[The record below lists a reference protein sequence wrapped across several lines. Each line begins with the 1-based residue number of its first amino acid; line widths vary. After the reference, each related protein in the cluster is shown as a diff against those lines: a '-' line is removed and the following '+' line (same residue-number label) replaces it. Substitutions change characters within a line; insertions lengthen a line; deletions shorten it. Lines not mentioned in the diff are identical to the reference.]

1 MAKLIKIVTHYNN
14 VQKFE
19 EMVNKVSSQLQYDTR
34 GVSGIE
40 IIATN
45 TDKGIKYDA
54 FILYQE

>member
-1 MAKLIKIVTHYNN
+1 MAKLIKTVTHYNN

-19 EMVNKVSSQLQYDTR
+19 EMVNKASSQLQHETS

-54 FILYQE
+54 FIMYEK

>member
-1 MAKLIKIVTHYNN
+1 MAKQIKIVTHYNN

-40 IIATN
+40 IIATS